1 MLVKGQARGDTS
13 SLVKDSRRPAHL
25 ADPCALLTT
34 SGNLVVDRAAH
45 GKLAKGEG
53 PQGST
58 SIDFTGVIA
67 FFNRYTPMRTP
78 VCLLLNWLVRFPDL
92 LALPSTDLDI
102 TAVLQLITIRAT

>member
-1 MLVKGQARGDTS
+1 LINGTPPGSADSERTIQIGFDQKRVMRLVA
-13 SLVKDSRRPAHL
+13 
-25 ADPCALLTT
+25 
-34 SGNLVVDRAAH
+34 
-45 GKLAKGEG
+45 

-67 FFNRYTPMRTP
+67 FFNGYTPMRTP